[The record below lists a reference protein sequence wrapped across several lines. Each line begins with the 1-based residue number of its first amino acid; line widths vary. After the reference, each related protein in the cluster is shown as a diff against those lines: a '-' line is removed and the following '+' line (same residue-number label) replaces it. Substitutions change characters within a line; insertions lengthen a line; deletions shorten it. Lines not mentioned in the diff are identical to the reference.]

1 MIPHETVTQILDTA
15 RVEEVVGDFVSLKRR
30 GGSLWACCPFHN
42 EKTPSFHVEPAR
54 GIYKCFGCGKS
65 GTSVG
70 FLMDYEHL
78 TYTEALRYLARK
90 YHIEIQETEETAE
103 DIARRQRSE
112 SLHLTAEFAQK
123 FFVDNL
129 QKEEGRAIGLQY
141 FHSRGLDD
149 ETIVKYG
156 LGWAPRSRNALLEA
170 ARAAGYKDEYLVD
183 SGVVI
188 KKDDGTLYD
197 RFWDRVMFPF
207 HTVSGRVVGFG
218 GRTLKKDHGGM
229 KYVNSPESELYVKN
243 QILYGLYFAKN
254 EIGRSGK
261 CFLVEG
267 YLDVLSMHQLGITNV
282 VASSGTSLT
291 DGQVHLLRRFTENVT
306 IMYDGDSAGIH
317 AALRG
322 INMILREGMNVK
334 IVLLPDGEDPD
345 SYAQSHTLDQVKE
358 YIDTHEQDFIGFK
371 CDLLLEDAAGDPLK
385 KAELINDIADTI
397 ADIPDP
403 IKRSVYT
410 DVVSTKFH
418 VEQDLISARIGKT
431 RRERQQQ
438 ARPSRTAYPEPA
450 AESQGAAEEAVQKPQ
465 GPTVRTEDEILA
477 PCEKELL
484 SFILTDGSRELA
496 FETDSD
502 FYSPEGNQTVAEFI
516 DDALAS
522 DGAEFANTDLRD
534 TYNAYFELYDQGMEQ
549 NKIILTLMSGEDR
562 RVAGVAASLSD
573 RPYQLTVKNFE
584 AALTTRES
592 WLVSYVPR
600 AILAYQDR
608 KMDVKLLELKRKL
621 ATADDEEQA
630 RILEEIGKVNTLKI
644 KIKIKLGREK

>member
-1 MIPHETVTQILDTA
+1 MIPNETVNQITEAA
-15 RVEEVVGDFVSLKRR
+15 RIEEVVGDFVTLKRR
-30 GGSLWACCPFHN
+30 GSGYVACCPFHN
-42 EKTPSFHVEPAR
+42 EKTPSFHVSPTR
-54 GIYKCFGCGKS
+54 GIYKCFGCGKAGS
-65 GTSVG
+65 AVG
-70 FLMDYEHL
+70 FLMEYEHL
-78 TYTEALRYLARK
+78 SYVEALRYLAKK

-103 DIARRQRSE
+103 EIAKRQRSE
-112 SLHLTAEFAQK
+112 SLHLAAEFAQK
-123 FFVDNL
+123 FFVDSL
-129 QKEEGRAIGLQY
+129 QQEEGRAIGLSY

-149 ETIVKYG
+149 ATIVKYG
-156 LGWAPRSRNALLEA
+156 LGWSPRSRHALLDA
-170 ARAAGYKDEYLVD
+170 AHAEGYKDEYLFD
-183 SGVVI
+183 AGLCL
-188 KKDDGTLYD
+188 KRDDGTLYD

-254 EIGRSGK
+254 EISKTGK
-261 CFLVEG
+261 CYLVEG

-345 SYAQSHTLDQVKE
+345 SYAQHHTLEEVKD
-358 YIDTHEQDFIGFK
+358 YIAEHEQDFISFK

-397 ADIPDP
+397 AEIPDP
-403 IKRSVYT
+403 IKRSVYA
-410 DVVSTKFH
+410 DVVSVKFR
-418 VEQDLISARIGKT
+418 VDQDLIFARIGRT
-431 RRERQQQ
+431 RRARQNEKQGLRPGPAPAPSEEGPREETPQPQQ
-438 ARPSRTAYPEPA
+438 AEIR
-450 AESQGAAEEAVQKPQ
+450 
-465 GPTVRTEDEILA
+465 DENSILA

-484 SFILTDGSRELA
+484 SFILSYGRHHLA
-496 FETDSD
+496 FETDSE
-502 FYSPEGNQTVAEFI
+502 FYSPEGSQTVAEFI

-522 DGAEFANTDLRD
+522 DQTEFANADLRE
-534 TYNAYFELYDQGMEQ
+534 TYEAYFDLYDREMDQDT
-549 NKIILTLMSGEDR
+549 IIMHLLSGENR
-562 RVAGVAASLSD
+562 RVADIVAELSQEH
-573 RPYQLTVKNFE
+573 YLLTVDNFRK
-584 AALTTRES
+584 ALATRES
-592 WLVSYVPR
+592 WLVAYVPR

-608 KMDVKLLELKRKL
+608 RMDAKLVELKRKL
-621 ATADDEEQA
+621 KGAEPNDQV
-630 RILEEIGKVNTLKI
+630 RILDEIGKVNTLKR

>member
-1 MIPHETVTQILDTA
+1 MIPVDTVNLITETA
-15 RVEEVVGDFVSLKRR
+15 RIEEVVGDFVTLKRR
-30 GGSLWACCPFHN
+30 GSGYVACCPFHN
-42 EKTPSFHVEPAR
+42 EKTPSFHVSPTR
-54 GIYKCFGCGKS
+54 GIYKCFGCGKAGS
-65 GTSVG
+65 AVG
-70 FLMDYEHL
+70 FLMEYEHL
-78 TYTEALRYLARK
+78 SYVEALRYLARK
-90 YHIEIQETEETAE
+90 YNIEIQETEETAE
-103 DIARRQRSE
+103 EIAKRQRSE

-123 FFVDNL
+123 FFVENL
-129 QKEEGRAIGLQY
+129 QKDEGRAIGLSY

-156 LGWAPRSRNALLEA
+156 LGWSPRSGHALLDT
-170 ARAAGYKDEYLVD
+170 ARSEGFKDEYLVD
-183 SGVVI
+183 AGVVL
-188 KKDDGTLYD
+188 KRDDGTLRD

-229 KYVNSPESELYVKN
+229 KYVNSPESDLYVKN

-254 EIGRSGK
+254 EISKTGK
-261 CFLVEG
+261 CYLVEG

-345 SYAQSHTLDQVKE
+345 SYAQHHTLAEVND
-358 YIDTHEQDFIGFK
+358 YIAEHEQDFIGFK

-385 KAELINDIADTI
+385 RAELINDIADTI

-403 IKRSVYT
+403 IKRSVYA
-410 DVVSTKFH
+410 DVVSAKFR
-418 VEQDLISARIGKT
+418 VDQDLIFARIGKT
-431 RRERQQQ
+431 RRSRLNDTRGLRPDSPVVPRTEAPRPEERQ
-438 ARPSRTAYPEPA
+438 PSQPE
-450 AESQGAAEEAVQKPQ
+450 
-465 GPTVRTEDEILA
+465 VRDENAILA

-484 SFILTDGSRELA
+484 SFILSHGREELA
-496 FETDSD
+496 FETDSE
-502 FYSPEGNQTVAEFI
+502 FYSPDGSQTVAEFI
-516 DDALAS
+516 DDAMAS
-522 DGAEFANTDLRD
+522 DGAEFANTALRD
-534 TYNAYFELYDQGMEQ
+534 TYNAYFELYDQGLEQ
-549 NKIILTLMSGEDR
+549 AVIIRHLLSGEDR
-562 RVAGVAASLSD
+562 RIAGVAAELSQE
-573 RPYQLTVKNFE
+573 RYLLTVKNFK
-584 AALTTRES
+584 AALATRES
-592 WLVSYVPR
+592 WLVTYVPR

-608 KMDVKLLELKRKL
+608 KMDAKLEELKHKL
-621 ATADDEEQA
+621 KDADADSQI
-630 RILEEIGKVNTLKI
+630 RILDEIGRVNTLKR